1 MRPHLSSARSL
12 VGGTIVAG
20 AVLVATTVL
29 VVSDPLPALDVTTGR
44 WFARHRQQWL
54 VTAADTIRLVAA
66 QAPLLLTPVFAF
78 AWWRLRQR
86 RAALALLCTVAAT
99 FLVSLALKLVVGRP
113 GPSETTSLELVTTTS
128 DWSFPSLSA
137 AVTVAFWGLVAALST
152 DWRPTPRRAVRGL
165 AVLAIGLIGVS
176 RLYVGEHWL
185 TDVVAGY
192 AVGAAVLAT
201 TLRVAAGW
209 HATPAGDPTSSAA
222 RHLP

>member
-1 MRPHLSSARSL
+1 MRPERSSASFL

-20 AVLVATTVL
+20 AVLVVTAVL
-29 VVSDPLPALDVTTGR
+29 VLSDPLPALDVTTSQ

-66 QAPLLLTPVFAF
+66 QAPLLLTPVLAF

-86 RAALALLCTVAAT
+86 RAALALLCTIAAT

-113 GPSETTSLELVTTTS
+113 GPAETASLELMTTTS

-137 AVTVAFWGLVAALST
+137 SVTGAFWGLVATLST
-152 DWRPTPRRAVRGL
+152 DWRPTSRRAVHGI

-185 TDVVAGY
+185 TDVIAGY
-192 AVGAAVLAT
+192 AVGAAVLAI
-201 TLRVAAGW
+201 TLRVHSTADAGKLQV
-209 HATPAGDPTSSAA
+209 P
-222 RHLP
+222 